1 MNSVMFVDLRND
13 DLSWTS
19 INILWFATNI
29 YATTA
34 RMLFYFLCRILSD
47 YYINIRKEI
56 EHIAMNETNIFL
68 VSDRLSKLADQHKSI
83 CRCVDKINK
92 CFGLFLLIDII
103 NIFFNEINFSVY
115 IVTDLGSVEPIDWVS
130 TISEVIWLIYSFGYF
145 SIICFAS
152 DRIQKEVM
160 CITQLTHNTTYGI

>member
-13 DLSWTS
+13 DLSWTT

-68 VSDRLSKLADQHKSI
+68 VSDRLSKLADQHKLI

-92 CFGLFLLIDII
+92 CFGLILLIDVI
-103 NIFFNEINFSVY
+103 NIFFKEINNSVY
-115 IVTDLGSVEPIDWVS
+115 LVMEFGSAESIDWLSTAIVVS
-130 TISEVIWLIYSFGYF
+130 WILYSIVYF
-145 SIICFAS
+145 SIICLSS
-152 DRIQKEVM
+152 DQIQKEV
-160 CITQLTHNTTYGI
+160 N